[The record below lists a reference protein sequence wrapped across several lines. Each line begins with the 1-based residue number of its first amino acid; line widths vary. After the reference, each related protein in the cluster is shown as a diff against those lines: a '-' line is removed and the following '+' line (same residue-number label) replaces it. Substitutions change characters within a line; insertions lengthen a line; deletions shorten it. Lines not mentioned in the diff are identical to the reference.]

1 MIEIVVLLICIAGI
15 IIAYNYYKPT
25 GITSIPF
32 KESIDL
38 INLPIVT
45 FVNNNVKLHFLLD
58 TGSDDSYINIDVLD
72 KLVVKKSYNVKRDIV
87 TGNGSISSSQIVL
100 MDISYKEQCFE
111 NAFVVSDMGEA
122 FDAATGASGIKIHG
136 ILGSIFFAK
145 YKYVLDYM
153 KLEAYSKA

>member
-25 GITSIPF
+25 GITTIPF

-111 NAFVVSDMGEA
+111 NAFIVSDMGEA

-136 ILGSIFFAK
+136 ILGSVFFAK

>member
-111 NAFVVSDMGEA
+111 NAFIVSNMGEA

>member
-100 MDISYKEQCFE
+100 MDISYREQCFE

>member
-1 MIEIVVLLICIAGI
+1 MVEIVVLLICIAGI

-58 TGSDDSYINIDVLD
+58 TGSDDSYINVDVLD
-72 KLVVKKSYNVKRDIV
+72 KLVIKKSYNVKRDIV

-111 NAFVVSDMGEA
+111 NTFIVSNMGEA
-122 FDAATGASGIKIHG
+122 FDAATGTSGIKIHG

-153 KLEAYSKA
+153 KLEAYSKV

>member
-1 MIEIVVLLICIAGI
+1 VIEIVVLLICIAGI

-58 TGSDDSYINIDVLD
+58 TGSDDSYINVDVLD

-136 ILGSIFFAK
+136 ILGSVFFAK
-145 YKYVLDYM
+145 YKYVLYYM
-153 KLEAYSKA
+153 KLEAYSKV

>member
-1 MIEIVVLLICIAGI
+1 MFFFLLNSSSHFILIAGLHSSECSLFI
-15 IIAYNYYKPT
+15 IILNYLSYFRNK
-25 GITSIPF
+25 
-32 KESIDL
+32 L
-38 INLPIVT
+38 WT

-58 TGSDDSYINIDVLD
+58 TGSDDSYINVDVLD
-72 KLVVKKSYNVKRDIV
+72 KLVIKKSYNVKRDIV

-136 ILGSIFFAK
+136 ILGSVFFAK

-153 KLEAYSKA
+153 KLEAYSKL

>member
-1 MIEIVVLLICIAGI
+1 MSYFRNKLW
-15 IIAYNYYKPT
+15 
-25 GITSIPF
+25 
-32 KESIDL
+32 
-38 INLPIVT
+38 T

-58 TGSDDSYINIDVLD
+58 TGSDDSYINVDVLD
-72 KLVVKKSYNVKRDIV
+72 KLVIKKSYNVKRDIV

-136 ILGSIFFAK
+136 ILGSVFFAK

-153 KLEAYSKA
+153 KLEAYSKL

>member
-1 MIEIVVLLICIAGI
+1 MIEIVVLSICIAGI

-58 TGSDDSYINIDVLD
+58 TGSDDSYINVDVLD

-111 NAFVVSDMGEA
+111 NAFVVSNMGEA
-122 FDAATGASGIKIHG
+122 FDAATGNSGIKIHG

-153 KLEAYSKA
+153 KLEAHSKA

>member
-15 IIAYNYYKPT
+15 IVAYNYYKPT

-136 ILGSIFFAK
+136 ILGSVFFAK

>member
-111 NAFVVSDMGEA
+111 NAFIVSDMGEA
-122 FDAATGASGIKIHG
+122 FDAATGNSGIKIHG

>member
-1 MIEIVVLLICIAGI
+1 MIEVVVLLICIAGI

-58 TGSDDSYINIDVLD
+58 TGSDDSYINVDVLD

-111 NAFVVSDMGEA
+111 NAFIVSDMGEA

-153 KLEAYSKA
+153 KLEAYSKL

>member
-25 GITSIPF
+25 SIISIPF

-45 FVNNNVKLHFLLD
+45 FTNNNVKLHFLLD
-58 TGSDDSYINIDVLD
+58 TGSDDSYINFDVLD
-72 KLVVKKSYNVKRDIV
+72 KLNIKKSYNVKRDIV
-87 TGNGSISSSQIVL
+87 TGNGNISSSQIVL
-100 MDISYKEQCFE
+100 MDIYYKEQCFE

-122 FDAATGASGIKIHG
+122 FDTATESSGIKIHG

-153 KLEAYSKA
+153 KLEAHSKA

>member
-58 TGSDDSYINIDVLD
+58 TGSDDSYINVDVLD

-111 NAFVVSDMGEA
+111 NAFIVSNMGEA

>member
-100 MDISYKEQCFE
+100 MDISYREQCFE
-111 NAFVVSDMGEA
+111 NAFIVSDMGEA

>member
-1 MIEIVVLLICIAGI
+1 MIEVIVLLICVLGV
-15 IIAYNYYKPT
+15 IIAYKYYNDKT
-25 GITSIPF
+25 ISIPF

-58 TGSDDSYINIDVLD
+58 TGSDDSYINVDVLD
-72 KLVVKKSYNVKRDIV
+72 KLEVKKYYNVKREII
-87 TGNGSISSSQIVL
+87 TGNGSIASSRIAV
-100 MDISYKEQCFE
+100 MDIYYKEQCFE
-111 NAFVVSDMGEA
+111 NAFIVSDMGEA
-122 FDAATGASGIKIHG
+122 FDAATGSSGIKIHG

-153 KLEAYSKA
+153 KLEAYSKL

>member
-1 MIEIVVLLICIAGI
+1 MIEVVVLLICIAGI

-100 MDISYKEQCFE
+100 MDISYKKQCFE

-153 KLEAYSKA
+153 KLEAYSKL

>member
-1 MIEIVVLLICIAGI
+1 MVEIVVLLICIAGI

-122 FDAATGASGIKIHG
+122 FDAATGNSGIKIHG

-153 KLEAYSKA
+153 KLEAYSKL

>member
-1 MIEIVVLLICIAGI
+1 MIEVVVLLICIAGI

-72 KLVVKKSYNVKRDIV
+72 KLVIKKSYNVKRDIV

-136 ILGSIFFAK
+136 ILGSVFFAK